1 MYVQLVNDIIIVYTF
16 FTKATP
22 FNTMSYIA
30 VELVWLVIQSS
41 FHEWFVR
48 NYNDVS
54 THDLHINS
62 ISSLLLELLELFL
75 SIVTYM

>member
-1 MYVQLVNDIIIVYTF
+1 MYLQLINDIIIVYTF

-41 FHEWFVR
+41 FHM
-48 NYNDVS
+48 NG
-54 THDLHINS
+54 L
-62 ISSLLLELLELFL
+62 
-75 SIVTYM
+75 